1 MLFSEIMDRFVDQ
14 SAVTV
19 MFRGTLEFS
28 ITPQLL
34 DEVFAK
40 TAKRQRCGELLFSS
54 VVDLLGLVAVGIRKS
69 VNDAYLAKKE
79 QFTVSV
85 NSVYNKLNGV
95 ETEVSRQ
102 MVRQT
107 ALRMAKVADRL
118 GKRRPPVLPGY
129 RVKILDGNH
138 LAATEHR
145 LEELRYLRSGPL
157 PGLAMVVLEPDRMLM
172 TDVFPCEDAYAQ
184 ERSLLAQVQRTV
196 EAGDLWIADRNIC
209 TTGFVFA
216 VAAARAKFLLRQH
229 SKTLTYELLGKRKK
243 IGPCPTGT
251 IYEQKVRLR
260 NEDGHLLIV
269 RRITIEL
276 NKPTRKGD
284 TEIHLLTNLPIRHAH
299 ARKVAEL
306 YLKRWTIENAFQELD
321 HALNSEINTLGY
333 PKAAL
338 LSFCVAVLAYNVVS
352 IIKSALAAAHGEQA
366 ERHKLSGYYLA
377 GELAA
382 TYNGMMIA
390 IPRREWT
397 KRFGSLSAA
406 QFAAVLK
413 RLASE
418 VRPDRFRKNVRG
430 PKKPRPKRSSGKRHH
445 HVSTARIL
453 AQRKQRKVLATK
465 ASKG

>member
-1 MLFSEIMDRFVDQ
+1 MMFSGIMDRFVEQ

-19 MFRGTLEFS
+19 MFRGTLEYS
-28 ITPQLL
+28 VTPELL
-34 DEVFAK
+34 DKIFAK
-40 TAKRQRCGELLFSS
+40 TARRQRCGELLFSS
-54 VVDLLGLVAVGIRKS
+54 VVDLLGLVAVGMRKS
-69 VNDAYLAKKE
+69 VNDAYVAK
-79 QFTVSV
+79 QPQLTVSV
-85 NSVYNKLNGV
+85 QSVYNKLNGV

-102 MVRQT
+102 MVRHT
-107 ALRMAKVADRL
+107 ALRMAEVADRL
-118 GKRRPPVLPGY
+118 GRCRPPVLCGY

-184 ERSLLAQVQRTV
+184 ERSLLAQVLRTV
-196 EAGDLWIADRNIC
+196 EADDLWIADRNIC
-209 TTGFVFA
+209 TTGFLFG
-216 VAAARAKFLLRQH
+216 VAARRAKFVLRQH
-229 SKTLTYELLGKRKK
+229 RKTLTYELLGKRKK

-251 IYEQKVRLR
+251 IYEQKMRLTDP
-260 NEDGHLLIV
+260 EGKWMIV
-269 RRITIEL
+269 RRITIKL
-276 NKPTRKGD
+276 KKPTRSGE
-284 TEIHLLTNLPIRHAH
+284 TEIHLLTNLPVRHAD
-299 ARKVAEL
+299 ARKVADL

-321 HALNSEINTLGY
+321 HALNSEITTLGY

-338 LSFCVAVLAYNVVS
+338 FSFCVAVLAYNVVS
-352 IIKSALAAAHGEQA
+352 VIKSALAAVHGDQA
-366 ERHKLSGYYLA
+366 ERQRLSGYYLA

-390 IPRREWT
+390 IPDQQWT

-413 RLASE
+413 SMAAK

-453 AQRKQRKVLATK
+453 AQRKQPKLLAMK
-465 ASKG
+465 A